1 MVPAVGPSRTQ
12 RETSHGG
19 DRLLLPCTEMRMR
32 VLTTLVAA
40 LCFAQSTIALAA
52 SSDPSPG
59 SPPGPAA
66 KAPRIDLNTAGLDV
80 LMALE
85 GITPERAK
93 AIVENRESRCYENA
107 AELID
112 RKILPKA
119 AYDRIKDKVKAG
131 PCAQSDPPAAATDSG
146 KRGK

>member
-1 MVPAVGPSRTQ
+1 MPENPADHGRRTVLRAVHDRAGRGQ
-12 RETSHGG
+12 RSAT
-19 DRLLLPCTEMRMR
+19 RK
-32 VLTTLVAA
+32 
-40 LCFAQSTIALAA
+40 
-52 SSDPSPG
+52 SSG
-59 SPPGPAA
+59 TAA

-119 AYDRIKDKVKAG
+119 AYDKIKDKVKAG
-131 PCAQSDPPAAATDSG
+131 PCAQSDPPAAATDTG

>member
-1 MVPAVGPSRTQ
+1 MEV
-12 RETSHGG
+12 
-19 DRLLLPCTEMRMR
+19 LMRM
-32 VLTTLVAA
+32 LTALVAA
-40 LCFAQSTIALAA
+40 LCCALCTTVLGAA
-52 SSDPSPG
+52 NDPPPG
-59 SPPGPAA
+59 SPSAPAA

-93 AIVENRESRCYENA
+93 AIVENRENRCYESA

-119 AYDRIKDKVKAG
+119 AYDRIKDKVKVG
-131 PCAQSDPPAAATDSG
+131 PCAQSDPPAAATDTG